1 MRCEFATHNT
11 EDTLATMVENAYV
24 NHIPV
29 LTGGVGLDQLR
40 EFYSRRFIPQMP
52 PDTAVIP
59 VSRTIGTDQLVD
71 EMVFTFTHTM
81 HMDWMLPGLAPTGKR
96 VEVPLVA
103 IVRFRD
109 GKVAH
114 EHIYWDQA
122 SVLAQLGLIDPDTLP
137 VAGVASARK
146 LLNTELPSNRLMVRA
161 SGRAAMSI
169 HPPQPDADGWNAADY
184 AQHSSLQAAMAAE
197 VLALLTLQGSEHVL
211 DVGCGDG
218 KLTARIADQ
227 YPSGSVV
234 GVDSSPDMIA
244 FASDHFGSRGSE
256 GRPNLRFAVADARA
270 LNFDREFDVLLSFNA
285 LHWVPEQA
293 AALQGIR
300 AALKP
305 SGRAH
310 LRLVTKGI
318 VTSLEELAEV
328 TRRRDRWAAYFEGFQ
343 DPYLRL
349 TPQQYAALATSVGLQ
364 VLSLSTQAKAWDFKT
379 KAAFFGFCSA
389 GFGAWTQRLSKFE
402 RGPFVEDVMNAY
414 RAAVSTGAEDACI
427 FRFYQ
432 TDITLAPTAL

>member
-1 MRCEFATHNT
+1 
-11 EDTLATMVENAYV
+11 
-24 NHIPV
+24 
-29 LTGGVGLDQLR
+29 
-40 EFYSRRFIPQMP
+40 
-52 PDTAVIP
+52 
-59 VSRTIGTDQLVD
+59 
-71 EMVFTFTHTM
+71 
-81 HMDWMLPGLAPTGKR
+81 
-96 VEVPLVA
+96 
-103 IVRFRD
+103 
-109 GKVAH
+109 
-114 EHIYWDQA
+114 
-122 SVLAQLGLIDPDTLP
+122 
-137 VAGVASARK
+137 
-146 LLNTELPSNRLMVRA
+146 
-161 SGRAAMSI
+161 
-169 HPPQPDADGWNAADY
+169 
-184 AQHSSLQAAMAAE
+184 
-197 VLALLTLQGSEHVL
+197 
-211 DVGCGDG
+211 
-218 KLTARIADQ
+218 
-227 YPSGSVV
+227 
-234 GVDSSPDMIA
+234 MIA

-328 TRRRDRWAAYFEGFQ
+328 TRRRDRWAAYFQGFQ
-343 DPYLRL
+343 GPYLRL

-379 KAAFFGFCSA
+379 NAAFFGFCSA
-389 GFGAWTQRLSKFE
+389 GFGAWTQRLPEFE

-414 RAAVSTGAEDACI
+414 RAAVSIGAEDACI